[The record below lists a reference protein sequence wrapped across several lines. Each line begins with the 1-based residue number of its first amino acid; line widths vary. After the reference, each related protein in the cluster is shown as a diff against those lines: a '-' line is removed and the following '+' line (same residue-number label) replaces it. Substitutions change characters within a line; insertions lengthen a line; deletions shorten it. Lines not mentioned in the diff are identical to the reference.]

1 MGGRLSIACAFA
13 ATLATPGCG
22 ASIFECQ
29 TTEDCA
35 GRPGGSCEASGHC
48 SFPDETCPSGRR
60 YGEFAPPALSEVCV
74 DLDPATSTSDG
85 SGTSSTGTTTFMPG
99 SGPAESSSSGTPVTT
114 DPSSTSAVTVTATV
128 TDSGSGTTG
137 IVTDGTRGSESTR
150 GAESST
156 GALPTVTIVLTA
168 SVAECTDPVANDPAA
183 CELSTLTQG
192 MSVDASN
199 NGTELSA
206 TTAFVAF
213 ELTQGPAGSELL
225 SAELRLTATDEPNA
239 ESMTQTGEIWQ
250 TTEFTEASL
259 SMGQPMLVGDMPLA
273 ADQGG
278 VAASELVV
286 WTLPIA
292 EIDLSGSLFLAVVP
306 TTVEGVDYWNAMG
319 AAPPEL
325 ALEFS
330 GD

>member
-1 MGGRLSIACAFA
+1 MVRVVVRLGIVCAVA
-13 ATLATPGCG
+13 ALLAVPACG
-22 ASIFECQ
+22 ASVFQCM

-35 GRPGGSCEASGHC
+35 GHPGGSCEASGHC

-60 YGEFAPPALSEVCV
+60 YGEFAPAEFSEACV
-74 DLDPATSTSDG
+74 DPDAGTSTSTVSG
-85 SGTSSTGTTTFMPG
+85 SGTSSSGTTTLVPG
-99 SGPAESSSSGTPVTT
+99 TGLSGSSGSTGMT
-114 DPSSTSAVTVTATV
+114 DASTSAVVTM
-128 TDSGSGTTG
+128 SGTTG
-137 IVTDGTRGSESTR
+137 EPTQGASGSESTQ
-150 GAESST
+150 GTESSS
-156 GALPTVTIVLTA
+156 GELPSVTILVPA
-168 SVAECTDPVANDPAA
+168 SVAACTDPVANDPAA

-199 NGTELSA
+199 NGTKLEA

-213 ELTQGPAGSELL
+213 ELPEGPAGSELL
-225 SAELRLTATDEPNA
+225 SVELHLTTTDEVNA

-250 TTEFTEASL
+250 TTAFTEVSL
-259 SMGQPMLVGDMPLA
+259 SMGQPMLVGDMALA

-278 VAASELVV
+278 AASSELVV
-286 WTLPIA
+286 WTLPVG
-292 EIDLSGSLFLAVVP
+292 EIDLGGSLYLAVVP

-330 GD
+330 GG